1 VLSTIH
7 SAKGQEWEVVF
18 VLNVTDGC
26 IPSDMAVGSP
36 EQIEEELRLLY
47 VAMTRARQHLH
58 LVHPSRFFRTH
69 QHRYADGY
77 TLATRSRFIPDG
89 ILDLF
94 ERRAHSRGGHHSAPQ
109 LESEIRVNVAA
120 RMREMWS

>member
-1 VLSTIH
+1 
-7 SAKGQEWEVVF
+7 VF

-47 VAMTRARQHLH
+47 VAMTHARQHLR

-77 TLATRSRFIPDG
+77 VLATRSRFIPDET
-89 ILDLF
+89 LDRF
-94 ERRAHSRGGHHSAPQ
+94 ERRAHRRSSEPSASRPGAQ
-109 LESEIRVNVAA
+109 IQVNVAA
-120 RMREMWS
+120 RMKEIWN